1 MIYLDSCMVIYAVED
16 PGERGEAVRS
26 RLAENTEREFAIS
39 SLVTMECLVAPLRE
53 ENLSLHD
60 HYLRVLG
67 QFARLALHEEHFV
80 RAAEL
85 RAAHGLKTPDA
96 LHLAAAQLHGC
107 DELWTN
113 DSRLASASHGLAVN
127 LIKS

>member
-1 MIYLDSCMVIYAVED
+1 
-16 PGERGEAVRS
+16 
-26 RLAENTEREFAIS
+26 
-39 SLVTMECLVAPLRE
+39 MECLVAPLRE